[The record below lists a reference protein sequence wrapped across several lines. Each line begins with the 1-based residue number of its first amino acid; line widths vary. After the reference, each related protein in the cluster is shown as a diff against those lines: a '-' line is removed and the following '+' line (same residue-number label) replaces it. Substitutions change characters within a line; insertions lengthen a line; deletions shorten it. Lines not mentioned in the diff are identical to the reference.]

1 MHVSSLLTSF
11 YCYVKNRMV
20 QTVFINMSELR
31 YSFLFFVLL
40 SFVSSCTS
48 DDDSPTINDTKDC
61 LLKVDVVMRD
71 IAYRTEEIMK
81 SNLKKGISW
90 EYFHYQT
97 MPNNQLYLR
106 HSNAV
111 YGIGENG
118 IKAEATLKG
127 NVIHIH
133 EQQISKSAT
142 AYGRYD
148 LIYNLGPLEA
158 GNYEIVVEN
167 DAAFPAQTAQF
178 QLSYGED
185 TRIIGRV
192 PRVSYNPELYRFC
205 YPQGEY
211 QIRLKERQV
220 SNGDRWLADV
230 VDMPLGAEKNG
241 CPTIGETIILPH
253 EYSMTDFWGFSHE
266 DFVQNNVLHV
276 RLGRCEYYFD
286 SSKLW
291 NVQYIT
297 KSIDNLRYV
306 STQLAKDS
314 IVGRWV
320 KIRQGNILESERNEI
335 LDFDE
340 NGGMQTTNM
349 KVRIETDEVVPLCIE
364 SAYQFESD
372 WHSDS
377 VNGLTGHLY
386 LSRSTY
392 SKPGRYLCS
401 FIGGQMVLVLDEG
414 DGVYYNDPTEY
425 FERIK

>member
-1 MHVSSLLTSF
+1 MGT
-11 YCYVKNRMV
+11 
-20 QTVFINMSELR
+20 
-31 YSFLFFVLL
+31 
-40 SFVSSCTS
+40 
-48 DDDSPTINDTKDC
+48 
-61 LLKVDVVMRD
+61 
-71 IAYRTEEIMK
+71 
-81 SNLKKGISW
+81 
-90 EYFHYQT
+90 
-97 MPNNQLYLR
+97 
-106 HSNAV
+106 
-111 YGIGENG
+111 
-118 IKAEATLKG
+118 
-127 NVIHIH
+127 
-133 EQQISKSAT
+133 
-142 AYGRYD
+142 
-148 LIYNLGPLEA
+148 
-158 GNYEIVVEN
+158 
-167 DAAFPAQTAQF
+167 
-178 QLSYGED
+178 
-185 TRIIGRV
+185 
-192 PRVSYNPELYRFC
+192 
-205 YPQGEY
+205 
-211 QIRLKERQV
+211 
-220 SNGDRWLADV
+220 
-230 VDMPLGAEKNG
+230 EKNG